1 MVIGVRRGETWQE
14 TMAFQAYRFVAWLSV
29 SLPEARGRR
38 FFTRLGRLGFRFL
51 PNVRATVAAN
61 QGQVLGRPPEDP
73 LVQAST
79 LDAFER
85 YARFWFDAF
94 HAASWSDEEVLRR
107 FHADGG
113 EEIDRALAG
122 GKGVVIALP
131 HMGNWDVAGRWLAA
145 RGQGAICVAERLK
158 PARLYDLFVAHR
170 ERLGMEIVG
179 LDDGDVGRKLSA
191 ALKQN
196 RIVCLVADRELSGRG
211 VPVEMFGRRRGLPA
225 GPALL
230 SLTTGAPLLSAAI
243 REEFDGFRCVILPPM
258 DVETTGDRRKDVVAM
273 TKALA
278 VAFERSIAT
287 SPPDWHLFQPGW
299 EP

>member
-1 MVIGVRRGETWQE
+1 
-14 TMAFQAYRFVAWLSV
+14 
-29 SLPEARGRR
+29 
-38 FFTRLGRLGFRFL
+38 
-51 PNVRATVAAN
+51 
-61 QGQVLGRPPEDP
+61 
-73 LVQAST
+73 
-79 LDAFER
+79 
-85 YARFWFDAF
+85 
-94 HAASWSDEEVLRR
+94 
-107 FHADGG
+107 
-113 EEIDRALAG
+113 
-122 GKGVVIALP
+122 
-131 HMGNWDVAGRWLAA
+131 MGNWDVAGRWLAA

-158 PARLYDLFVAHR
+158 PERLYDLFVTHR
-170 ERLGMEIVG
+170 EQLGMEIVG

-211 VPVEMFGRRRGLPA
+211 VPVEMFGRLRGLPA

-243 REEFDGFRCVILPPM
+243 REEFGGFRCVILPPI
-258 DVETTGDRRKDVVAM
+258 DVETTGERRKDIVTM

-278 VAFERSIAT
+278 AAFERSIAS